1 MDRRRQIRMSEAEV
15 AAFLE
20 EQRPVI
26 CATVG
31 PGGRPHLAALWF
43 LPTDGRLD
51 CWTYAASQ
59 KARNLERAL
68 RGTLLTEAG
77 TAYQE
82 LRGVSVECDA
92 ELVRDPGQVL
102 DLGVA
107 LAVRYGAA
115 PGPTFGP
122 AWPPRRP
129 SGSASVSTRPGCRA
143 GITASSADPGQP
155 RRDEAIAASTLGRAR
170 AQEVSAAKRGIRS
183 PVTSAGRLVTNH
195 SGLGQGRNE
204 PRPTVRSTWP
214 GSSSRAL
221 WTMPT
226 PLPTSGPSGPPN
238 APTVAPGL

>member
-20 EQRPVI
+20 EQRTVI
-26 CATVG
+26 CATIG

-59 KARNLERAL
+59 KARNLERDL
-68 RGTLLTEAG
+68 RATLLTEAG

-115 PGPTFGP
+115 PGPDL
-122 AWPPRRP
+122 
-129 SGSASVSTRPGCRA
+129 RA
-143 GITASSADPGQP
+143 GLAAQAA
-155 RRDEAIAASTLGRAR
+155 RR
-170 AQEVSAAKRGIRS
+170 VGIRFHPTRVS
-183 PVTSAGRLVTNH
+183 SWDHRK
-195 SGLGQGRNE
+195 LG
-204 PRPTVRSTWP
+204 
-214 GSSSRAL
+214 
-221 WTMPT
+221 
-226 PLPTSGPSGPPN
+226 
-238 APTVAPGL
+238 